1 MNFDGIIYQY
11 SHGRLPIIKL
21 SSGLYATVVGIY
33 PNKNVSGVMVLLISD
48 KIPPISMQIYGTT
61 SYEFDES
68 TQKWIIN
75 EGGTAR

>member
-1 MNFDGIIYQY
+1 MNFDGIIYNY

-21 SSGLYATVVGIY
+21 SSGLYATVIGIY
-33 PNKNVSGVMVLLISD
+33 PDGNVSGVMVLAIRD
-48 KIPPISMQIYGTT
+48 DIPPIFMQIYGTT

-68 TQKWIIN
+68 TRKWIIN

>member
-1 MNFDGIIYQY
+1 MNFDGIIYDY

-33 PNKNVSGVMVLLISD
+33 PNKNVSGVMILEI
-48 KIPPISMQIYGTT
+48 KIPRIFMQIYGTT

-75 EGGTAR
+75 EGGSVR